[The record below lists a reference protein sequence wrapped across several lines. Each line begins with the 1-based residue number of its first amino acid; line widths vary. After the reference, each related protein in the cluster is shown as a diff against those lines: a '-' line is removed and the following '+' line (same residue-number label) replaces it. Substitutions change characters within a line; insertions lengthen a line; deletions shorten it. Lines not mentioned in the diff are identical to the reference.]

1 MENQIQIII
10 KGIKR
15 DVLLSIVLKLR
26 HSEISH
32 FRAKLL
38 AKEVINVCKEADV
51 EKLFKNLY
59 EVTKAYPEVNDVY
72 IKNLQNYDR
81 VFVEDG
87 LSKISNEL
95 KKPSFAKAMEGKGG
109 EN

>member
-32 FRAKLL
+32 LRAKLL
-38 AKEVINVCKEADV
+38 VKEVINVCREENV
-51 EKLFKNLY
+51 EKLFKDLF
-59 EVTKAYPEVNDVY
+59 EVTKAYPEVNDIY

-95 KKPSFAKAMEGKGG
+95 KLKIGG